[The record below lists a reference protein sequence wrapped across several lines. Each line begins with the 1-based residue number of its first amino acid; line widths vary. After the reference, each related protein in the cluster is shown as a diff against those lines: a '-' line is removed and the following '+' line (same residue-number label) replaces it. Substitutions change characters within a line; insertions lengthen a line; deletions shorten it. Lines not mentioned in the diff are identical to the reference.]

1 MAISWD
7 FTAGAKA
14 AAASR
19 AASAKEE
26 SNFLKAIDE
35 GQREKAYENKQR
47 ELTKQKQ
54 DEAVKAQEDTFKLL
68 EKQTENTFDTSKTN
82 SFGEGVEA
90 SNYGSIND
98 VFDYSSQQ
106 LINTYMKLYQDKDM
120 DSDERALGLK
130 KLTSQIPLLK
140 TAKKS
145 LDAKLEAWTAATL
158 SGDGSGAMDPKFQR
172 MYADLREGKFEGGI
186 DYVDGET
193 RLIGKTT
200 DGQDIN
206 LMLKDFEQHL
216 PSVLKSGG
224 NITSKLSA
232 TKQAYKAQHDAYL
245 KDPKNKPLPV
255 YDVDSQAST
264 IATEIGQMGDDGLKR
279 FGVDVLNYSVEDI
292 DNMID
297 AYQTGKK
304 EVPLRRKMGDRTY
317 NALTPAQQARF
328 KPDGST
334 LNKSEAMLY
343 VADDLA
349 KEQANIELT
358 YLQEGT
364 NYLKPHTPQR
374 RPDPLFIQQ
383 ADVKYNSIMN
393 GASIEQEDIDTTL
406 FTNNGY
412 PNVEKFEE
420 KGDKLYITIGG
431 GTQGNEKDNN
441 FKEIPSKQVVVDLSD
456 PRDLQKYMT
465 NKGYDGLSQGE
476 DIKGRDRSIMTSQ
489 KLADYYRKKELERRK
504 EEASETRRRSLVPFG
519 PENSFSFSLNED
531 GLPTE

>member
-26 SNFLKAIDE
+26 SNFLRAIDE
-35 GQREKAYENKQR
+35 GQREKAYEKKER
-47 ELTKQKQ
+47 ELAKEKE

-145 LDAKLEAWTAATL
+145 LDAKLEAWTTATL
-158 SGDGSGAMDPKFQR
+158 
-172 MYADLREGKFEGGI
+172 
-186 DYVDGET
+186 T

-232 TKQAYKAQHDAYL
+232 TKQTYKAQHDAYL
-245 KDPKNKPLPV
+245 KDPKNNPLPV
-255 YDVDSQAST
+255 YDVDAQAST
-264 IATEIGQMGDDGLKR
+264 IATEIGKMGDDGLKR

-292 DNMID
+292 DDMVN

-334 LNKSEAMLY
+334 LNKSEAIY
-343 VADDLA
+343 
-349 KEQANIELT
+349 
-358 YLQEGT
+358 
-364 NYLKPHTPQR
+364 
-374 RPDPLFIQQ
+374 
-383 ADVKYNSIMN
+383 S
-393 GASIEQEDIDTTL
+393 
-406 FTNNGY
+406 
-412 PNVEKFEE
+412 
-420 KGDKLYITIGG
+420 
-431 GTQGNEKDNN
+431 
-441 FKEIPSKQVVVDLSD
+441 
-456 PRDLQKYMT
+456 
-465 NKGYDGLSQGE
+465 
-476 DIKGRDRSIMTSQ
+476 TS
-489 KLADYYRKKELERRK
+489 
-504 EEASETRRRSLVPFG
+504 
-519 PENSFSFSLNED
+519 
-531 GLPTE
+531 

>member
-19 AASAKEE
+19 AAAAKEG
-26 SNFLKAIDE
+26 SNFLRAIDE

-47 ELTKQKQ
+47 ELTKQKE

-82 SFGEGVEA
+82 SFGQGVEA

-140 TAKKS
+140 TAKSS
-145 LDAKLEAWTAATL
+145 LDAKLEAWTTATL
-158 SGDGSGAMDPKFQR
+158 SGDVSGAMDPKFQR

-200 DGQDIN
+200 DGQDID
-206 LMLKDFEQHL
+206 LMLKDFEKHL
-216 PSVLKSGG
+216 PSVLTSGG

-232 TKQAYKAQHDAYL
+232 TKQTYKAQHDAYL
-245 KDPKNKPLPV
+245 KDPKNNPLPV
-255 YDVDSQAST
+255 YDVDLQAST

-292 DNMID
+292 DNMVD

-383 ADVKYNSIMN
+383 ADQVYQNKEGSFTIDDITIEDDRYAPDVKDFIEKDEIITITKTGAEDKEGVAFPDKTIEIDLTNS
-393 GASIEQEDIDTTL
+393 DDVL
-406 FTNNGY
+406 
-412 PNVEKFEE
+412 K
-420 KGDKLYITIGG
+420 YITGPDYMRYAKGQSEERLANKKAIIRA
-431 GTQGNEKDNN
+431 NEIA
-441 FKEIPSKQVVVDLSD
+441 KENIAK
-456 PRDLQKYMT
+456 R
-465 NKGYDGLSQGE
+465 NK
-476 DIKGRDRSIMTSQ
+476 
-489 KLADYYRKKELERRK
+489 RRK
-504 EEASETRRRSLVPFG
+504 EEASEAGKEKNQFQKYF
-519 PENSFSFSLNED
+519 PENSF
-531 GLPTE
+531 GPQLP

>member
-19 AASAKEE
+19 AAAAKEG
-26 SNFLKAIDE
+26 SNFLRAIDE

-47 ELTKQKQ
+47 ELTKQKE

-82 SFGEGVEA
+82 SFGQGVEA

-140 TAKKS
+140 TAKAS
-145 LDAKLEAWTAATL
+145 LDAKLEAWTTATL
-158 SGDGSGAMDPKFQR
+158 SGDVSGAMDPKFQR
-172 MYADLREGKFEGGI
+172 MYSDLREGKFEGGI
-186 DYVDGET
+186 DYVKGET
-193 RLIGKTT
+193 RLIGKTS
-200 DGQDIN
+200 DGQDID
-206 LMLKDFEQHL
+206 LMLKDFEKHL
-216 PSVLKSGG
+216 PSVLTSGG

-232 TKQAYKAQHDAYL
+232 TKQTYKAQHDAYL
-245 KDPKNKPLPV
+245 KDPKNNPLPV
-255 YDVDSQAST
+255 YDVDLQAST
-264 IATEIGQMGDDGLKR
+264 IATEIGKMGDDGLKR
-279 FGVDVLNYSVEDI
+279 YGVDVLNYSVEDI
-292 DNMID
+292 DNMVD

-374 RPDPLFIQQ
+374 VQDPLFIQQ
-383 ADVKYNSIMN
+383 ADQGYQNKEGSFTIDDITIEDDKYAPGVKDFIEKDEIITITKAGAEDKEGVAFPDKTIEIDLTNS
-393 GASIEQEDIDTTL
+393 DDVL
-406 FTNNGY
+406 
-412 PNVEKFEE
+412 K
-420 KGDKLYITIGG
+420 YITGPDYMRYTSGQSEERLANKKAIIRA
-431 GTQGNEKDNN
+431 NEIA
-441 FKEIPSKQVVVDLSD
+441 KENIAK
-456 PRDLQKYMT
+456 R
-465 NKGYDGLSQGE
+465 NK
-476 DIKGRDRSIMTSQ
+476 
-489 KLADYYRKKELERRK
+489 RRK
-504 EEASETRRRSLVPFG
+504 EEASEASKEKNQFRKYF
-519 PENSFSFSLNED
+519 PENSFGGGLNED
-531 GLPTE
+531 GLPNS